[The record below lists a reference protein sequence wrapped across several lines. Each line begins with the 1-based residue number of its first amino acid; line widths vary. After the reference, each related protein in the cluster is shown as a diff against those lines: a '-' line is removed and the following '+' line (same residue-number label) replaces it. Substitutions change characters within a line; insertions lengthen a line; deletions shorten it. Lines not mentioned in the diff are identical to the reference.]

1 MVQKKTLILNQNK
14 RKRNNVK
21 RDKKLIE
28 EHKQRMYDMR
38 FMGIDWQLTH
48 QKRWDDNTLCWVD
61 KCDCEE
67 KK

>member
-1 MVQKKTLILNQNK
+1 MS
-14 RKRNNVK
+14 K

-67 KK
+67 SK